1 MHSKVCSCH
10 FRDGLKSAGPELF
23 ERNAHKLFPSQG
35 NSSHKKSKL
44 NSKLNGPSP
53 SGEMTIIAEGEN
65 ISEQTKTT
73 CKSISTEQI
82 ILQAELELTKQEL
95 HCHQETKQYQRTH
108 YSVSTLTSEVIR
120 METGLPTKEVFTIVI
135 EYAYNF
141 KESICYYAG
150 WKVESIAFDD
160 QIFITLMKLRQ
171 NYTNLHLAQL
181 FSCSVATISN
191 IVITFIHL
199 LHGLLFND
207 LMTTIPSRNKNKLCS
222 PSSFSTYSSCRI
234 VIDCTDIE
242 VATPGLM
249 SQQSATYSSYRGM
262 NSFKVLTGVAP
273 NGVLT
278 YVSKLY
284 PGSISDKEIVQQS
297 GILKHFVPGD
307 LILAD
312 KGFLIQD
319 IVPKGVSVN
328 IPPFLEHG
336 RFTES
341 EAKVTKSIARCRIH
355 VERANARLKDFKILN
370 FVPPYLRCY
379 MDKVF
384 QLCAALV
391 NLQFPLIKEGCEGAD
406 FD

>member
-1 MHSKVCSCH
+1 MCSCH
-10 FRDGLKSAGPELF
+10 FRGGLKSSGPEIF
-23 ERNAHKLFPSQG
+23 ERNVGKLFPSQE
-35 NSSHKKSKL
+35 KPPQKRRKL
-44 NSKLNGPSP
+44 NSKPDESANADKMQNG
-53 SGEMTIIAEGEN
+53 
-65 ISEQTKTT
+65 
-73 CKSISTEQI
+73 SILTERI
-82 ILQAELELTKQEL
+82 ILEVELDLAKQEL
-95 HCHQETKQYQRTH
+95 YSHQETKHYQRTH
-108 YSVSTLTSEVIR
+108 YSVSCLSSEVIR
-120 METGLPTKEVFTIVI
+120 METGLPTKEVFNIVV
-135 EYAYNF
+135 EYAANF

-150 WKVESIAFDD
+150 WKVESISFED

-191 IVITFIHL
+191 IVITLIHV
-199 LHGLLFND
+199 LHGLLFDD
-207 LMTTIPSRNKNKLCS
+207 LMTTIPSRDKNKLCS

-242 VATPGLM
+242 VATPSLM
-249 SQQSATYSSYRGM
+249 SQQNATYSSYRGM

-278 YVSKLY
+278 FVSRLN

-319 IVPKGVSVN
+319 VVPKGVSVN

-336 RFTES
+336 KFTES

-355 VERANARLKDFKILN
+355 VERANARLKDFKILS

-391 NLQFPLIKEGCEGAD
+391 NLQFPLIKEGCEGTD

>member
-1 MHSKVCSCH
+1 
-10 FRDGLKSAGPELF
+10 
-23 ERNAHKLFPSQG
+23 
-35 NSSHKKSKL
+35 
-44 NSKLNGPSP
+44 
-53 SGEMTIIAEGEN
+53 
-65 ISEQTKTT
+65 
-73 CKSISTEQI
+73 
-82 ILQAELELTKQEL
+82 
-95 HCHQETKQYQRTH
+95 
-108 YSVSTLTSEVIR
+108 
-120 METGLPTKEVFTIVI
+120 
-135 EYAYNF
+135 
-141 KESICYYAG
+141 
-150 WKVESIAFDD
+150 
-160 QIFITLMKLRQ
+160 MKLLQ
-171 NYTNLHLAQL
+171 NYINVHMAQL

-191 IVITFIHL
+191 TVITFIHL

-222 PSSFSTYSSCRI
+222 SSFSTYSSCRI

-249 SQQSATYSSYRGM
+249 SKKKATYSSYRGM
-262 NSFKVLTGVAP
+262 NFFKVLTGVTP
-273 NGVLT
+273 NGMLT

-284 PGSISDKEIVQQS
+284 PGFISDKEIVQQS
-297 GILKHFVPGD
+297 GILKHFVPDD
-307 LILAD
+307 LILTD

-341 EAKVTKSIARCRIH
+341 EAKITMSIARCRIH
-355 VERANARLKDFKILN
+355 VERENARLKDFKILN

-379 MDKVF
+379 MDKIF

>member
-1 MHSKVCSCH
+1 
-10 FRDGLKSAGPELF
+10 LKSAGPEIF
-23 ERNAHKLFPSQG
+23 ERNANKLFPSQG
-35 NSSHKKSKL
+35 NPPQKKRKL
-44 NSKLNGPSP
+44 NAKPDESAIS
-53 SGEMTIIAEGEN
+53 EMAVVTNSEN
-65 ISEQTKTT
+65 ISDKMQNG
-73 CKSISTEQI
+73 SNISNAEQI
-82 ILQAELELTKQEL
+82 ILEVELDLTKQEL
-95 HCHQETKQYQRTH
+95 YSYQETKHYQRTH
-108 YSVSTLTSEVIR
+108 YSVSCLSSEVIR
-120 METGLPTKEVFTIVI
+120 METGLPTKEVFDIVV
-135 EYAYNF
+135 EYAANF

-150 WKVESIAFDD
+150 WKVESISFED

-191 IVITFIHL
+191 IVITFIHV
-199 LHGLLFND
+199 LHGLLFDD
-207 LMTTIPSRNKNKLCS
+207 LMTTLPSRDKNKLCS

-234 VIDCTDIE
+234 VVDCTDIE
-242 VATPGLM
+242 VATPSLM
-249 SQQSATYSSYRGM
+249 SQQNATYSSYRGI

-278 YVSKLY
+278 FVSRLY
-284 PGSISDKEIVQQS
+284 PGSISDKKIVQQS

-312 KGFLIQD
+312 KGFPIQD

-328 IPPFLEHG
+328 IPPFLQHG
-336 RFTES
+336 KFTES
-341 EAKVTKSIARCRIH
+341 EAKVTKSIGKCRIH
-355 VERANARLKDFKILN
+355 VERANARLKDFKILT
-370 FVPPYLRCY
+370 FVLPYLRCY

-391 NLQFPLIKEGCEGAD
+391 NLQFPLIKEGCEGTD